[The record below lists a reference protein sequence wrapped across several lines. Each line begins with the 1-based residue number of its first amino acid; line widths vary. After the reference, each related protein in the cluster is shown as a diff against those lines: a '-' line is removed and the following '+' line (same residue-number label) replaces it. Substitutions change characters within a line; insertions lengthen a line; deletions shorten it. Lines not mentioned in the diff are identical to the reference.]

1 MERVLSAAPGFSA
14 RFWSPRLL
22 AAILAGFACMLATT
36 ASRAETAAAFMQR
49 ASTDLL
55 AANHTLSSTGFSA
68 AIRRYADVPAI
79 GLGALGNYAPSLTK
93 PDRPLYYNGMANF
106 IGRYA
111 AKESSKY
118 QVVKATILGQSEEDA
133 RGASVET
140 RIQLKSGETYDV
152 RWQLV
157 RNGASFK
164 IRDAQVL
171 GFWMT
176 PFLATLFQNYIAEN
190 GGSSKALI
198 MALNR

>member
-1 MERVLSAAPGFSA
+1 MVRFVSGVGRISWLRVLAAGLFGVV
-14 RFWSPRLL
+14 
-22 AAILAGFACMLATT
+22 AIVSTT
-36 ASRAETAAAFMQR
+36 VARAETAAAFMQR
-49 ASTDLL
+49 AASDLI
-55 AANHTLSSTGFSA
+55 AANHASSATGFA
-68 AIRRYADVPAI
+68 ASLRRYGDVPAI
-79 GLGALGNYAPSLTK
+79 GIGALGNYAGSLPK
-93 PDRPLYYNGMANF
+93 PDRPLYYNGMVNF

-118 QVVKATILGQSEEDA
+118 QVAKATVLGQSDEDA

-140 RIQLKSGETYDV
+140 RITLKSGESYDV
-152 RWQLV
+152 RWLLV
-157 RNGASFK
+157 RNGSSFK